1 MFGRGNKTEEAPKE
15 KTQVDI
21 YKEQS
26 QELTRLLNER
36 LSVSA
41 ADYMCSKPAHQ
52 WEDIA
57 RYMLGYTNGTKLL
70 NDGSFEFS
78 IYETG
83 RDRAGITNLTIS
95 ADTCAARKGKR

>member
-1 MFGRGNKTEEAPKE
+1 MFGRGNKTEETPKE

-21 YKEQS
+21 YKEQG
-26 QELTRLLNER
+26 QELTSLLSEK

-57 RYMLGYTNGTKLL
+57 RYMQGYTNGTKLL

-78 IYETG
+78 IYQTG
-83 RDRAGITNLTIS
+83 SERAGIISLTIT